1 MTSLTINKTDK
12 GIRLHMEG
20 TIPDLAEVLANA
32 IAQNPILQEAL
43 ELALESIIYHNSNT
57 NESLQN

>member
-1 MTSLTINKTDK
+1 MTSLTINRTDK
-12 GIRLHMEG
+12 GIRLHMVG

-32 IAQNPILQEAL
+32 IAQNPVLQEAL